1 MKEMSMRVI
10 KDVSRIRAR
19 KESVVTIGSFDGVHL
34 GHRKILKEVLLL
46 ARGLSVTGV
55 VVTFDP
61 HPMAILHPK
70 EAPCLLTTASE
81 KVSLMRDIGV
91 GKAIIVQFT
100 PKLAKRSAEWFVRD
114 LLIERLNMRRLVIG
128 YDFRFGVGREGDAPY
143 LERLGE
149 KLGFGVDIVPP
160 VNYLN
165 HPVSSTRVRTAL
177 VRGDVVSAAN
187 MLGRPY
193 RFAGTVVR
201 GEGRGRRLDFPTA
214 NLEIGDSAKILPA
227 NGVYAV
233 RVDIGRKQAPG
244 ALYIGTKP
252 TFGGKVRSVEVH
264 IMDVKGALYGRRVG
278 VVFVQRLRDDVAFP
292 GPEALRDAIGKD
304 VAKATRL
311 LST

>member
-1 MKEMSMRVI
+1 MRVI
-10 KDVSRIRAR
+10 RDVSRIRGR
-19 KESVVTIGSFDGVHL
+19 KESVVTIGSFDGIHL
-34 GHRKILKEVLLL
+34 GHRKILKEVVLL
-46 ARGLSVTGV
+46 ARGLSVAGV

-70 EAPCLLTTASE
+70 EAPCLLTTTSE

-91 GKAIIVQFT
+91 GRAVIVRFT
-100 PKLAKRSAEWFVRD
+100 PKLAGRSAEWFVSD

-149 KLGFGVDIVPP
+149 RLGFGVDIVPP

-177 VRGDVVSAAN
+177 VRGDVVSAAS

-193 RFAGTVVR
+193 RFAGRVVR
-201 GEGRGRRLDFPTA
+201 GEGRGRMLDFPTA
-214 NLEIGDSAKILPA
+214 NLEIGDSAKLLPA
-227 NGVYAV
+227 DGVYAV
-233 RVDIGRKQAPG
+233 RVDVGRKQAPG

-264 IMDVKGALYGRRVG
+264 IMDVKGALYGRKVG
-278 VVFVQRLRDDVAFP
+278 VAFVQRLRDDAAFP
-292 GPEALRDAIGKD
+292 GPEALREAIEKD

>member
-1 MKEMSMRVI
+1 MRVI
-10 KDVSRIRAR
+10 KDISRIRAR
-19 KESVVTIGSFDGVHL
+19 KESVVTIGSFDGIHL
-34 GHRKILKEVLLL
+34 GHRKILKEVVLL
-46 ARGLSVTGV
+46 ARGLSVTGL

-81 KVSLMRDIGV
+81 KGSLIRDVGV
-91 GKAIIVQFT
+91 GKVIIVQFT

-160 VNYLN
+160 VNYLS

-177 VRGDVVSAAN
+177 VRGDVVAAAS

-193 RFAGTVVR
+193 RFAGRVVR
-201 GEGRGRRLDFPTA
+201 GEGRGRMLEFPTA
-214 NLEIGDSAKILPA
+214 NLEIGDSAKVLPA
-227 NGVYAV
+227 DGVYAV
-233 RVDIGRKQAPG
+233 RVDMGRKQAPG

-252 TFGGKVRSVEVH
+252 TFGGKVRGVEVH
-264 IMDVKGALYGRRVG
+264 IMDVKGTLYGRKVG
-278 VVFVQRLRDDVAFP
+278 VAFIKRIRDDAAFP

-304 VAKATRL
+304 VARAMRL

>member
-1 MKEMSMRVI
+1 MR
-10 KDVSRIRAR
+10 SR
-19 KESVVTIGSFDGVHL
+19 KKSVVTIGSFDGIHL
-34 GHRKILKEVLLL
+34 GHQKILKEVVLL
-46 ARGLSVTGV
+46 ARGLSATGV

-61 HPMAILHPK
+61 HPMAVLHPK

-81 KVSLMRDIGV
+81 KVSLMRETGV
-91 GKAIIVQFT
+91 GKAIIIPFT
-100 PKLAKRSAEWFVRD
+100 RKLAGRSAEWFVSD
-114 LLIERLNMRRLVIG
+114 LLIRRLNMRRLVIG

-149 KLGFGVDIVPP
+149 RLGFGVDIVPP

-177 VRGDVVSAAN
+177 VRGDVVSAAR

-193 RFAGTVVR
+193 RLSGKVVR
-201 GEGRGRRLDFPTA
+201 GEGRGRMLEFPTA
-214 NLEIGDSAKILPA
+214 NLEVGDPAKILPA

-233 RVDIGRKQAPG
+233 KVDIGNERAPG

-252 TFGGKVRSVEVH
+252 TFGGKARSIEVH
-264 IMDVKGALYGRRVG
+264 IMDVKRSLYGRRVG
-278 VVFVQRLRDDVAFP
+278 VAFVKRIRGDAAFP
-292 GPEALRDAIGKD
+292 SPEALRDAIRRD
-304 VAKATRL
+304 VSKATRL